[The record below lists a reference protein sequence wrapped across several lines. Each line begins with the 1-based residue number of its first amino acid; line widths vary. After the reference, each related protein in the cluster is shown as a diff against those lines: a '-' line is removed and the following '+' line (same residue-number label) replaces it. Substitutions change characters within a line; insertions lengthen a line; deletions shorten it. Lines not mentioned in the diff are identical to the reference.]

1 MNYTREQIAAALDL
15 AVLKPTTTEHHI
27 WVACNLA
34 SHHGI
39 KSVCVLPCN
48 VALAAKYFDNVSTVI
63 GFPLGTSTPDSKY
76 AEANDAIGNGA
87 RELDVVINYGRL
99 LDREL
104 RYVSR
109 DLENIVDVAHPVLV
123 KAVLETCYLS
133 PDEIRTACKLCV
145 DAGVDF
151 VKTSTGFG
159 PHGATPQ
166 AVNIIRDALIGTRVQ
181 IKASGGI
188 HTYAD
193 AARYLDLGCARLG
206 SSRFKEVLP

>member
-1 MNYTREQIAAALDL
+1 LNYTREQIAAALDL

-99 LDREL
+99 LDHEL

-123 KAVLETCYLS
+123 KAILETCYLS

-145 DAGVDF
+145 DTGVDF

-166 AVNIIRDALIGTRVQ
+166 AVNIIRDALIGTNVK

-188 HTYAD
+188 NAYAD
-193 AARYLDLGCARLG
+193 AAIYLDLGCARLG
-206 SSRFKEVLP
+206 SSRFKELLP